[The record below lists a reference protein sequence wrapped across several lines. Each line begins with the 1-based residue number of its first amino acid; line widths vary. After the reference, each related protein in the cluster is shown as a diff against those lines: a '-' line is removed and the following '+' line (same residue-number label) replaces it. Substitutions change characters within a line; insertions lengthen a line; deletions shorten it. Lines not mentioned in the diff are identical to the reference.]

1 MLNSSNC
8 TLENFWFLWYVYIFW
23 FFRHY
28 QYKIM
33 SKNTI
38 SLERERWRSELKDLF
53 QQYDSLKKKE
63 EDKIAENSDELLF

>member
-1 MLNSSNC
+1 
-8 TLENFWFLWYVYIFW
+8 
-23 FFRHY
+23 
-28 QYKIM
+28 M